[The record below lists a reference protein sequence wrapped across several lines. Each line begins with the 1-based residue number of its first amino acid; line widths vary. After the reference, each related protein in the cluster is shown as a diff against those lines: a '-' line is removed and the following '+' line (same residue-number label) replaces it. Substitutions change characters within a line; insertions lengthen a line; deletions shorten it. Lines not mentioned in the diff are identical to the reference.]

1 MALQRH
7 NTLLLI
13 VLASLVI
20 STAMGLRHGFGL
32 FLEPISSDF
41 GWGRGVFAFA
51 LAVQNLIWGLSQP
64 FTGALADRFGAAKI
78 IVVGGALYVL
88 GLCLMSLSTSSLG
101 MTLSAGLLIGF
112 GLSGTTF
119 SVILGAVGRAVAP
132 EKRSMAMGIVSA
144 AGSFG
149 QFAMLPGTLGLIE
162 WLGWSSALLA
172 MGMIAALMIPLG
184 AMVKDRPR
192 PNALGDLSLRDALNE
207 AAGQKGFWLLCLGFF
222 VCGFQVVFIA
232 VHLPGYLFDNGLAV
246 QVGTTVLALVGLF
259 NIVGTYTAGWMGG
272 IWSKPRLL
280 SWLYLIRGVVITA
293 FIVLPLTTTS
303 AYLFGIAMG
312 LLWLSTVPL
321 TNGIVASVF
330 GVRHLS
336 MLGGI
341 VFLFH
346 QLGSFMGVWLGGIY
360 TTLPATTT
368 LFGKLRSFSPS
379 SPRRFTGLLARS
391 RWHAPI
397 RRRSPHELNNRTLD
411 SAWAATVQQPVVT
424 CLVGMANPRSIATA
438 VWQPTLLNTRLNK
451 EHTSLAL
458 DQMRAWR

>member
-1 MALQRH
+1 MAFVLRH
-7 NTLLLI
+7 SLLLI
-13 VLASLVI
+13 ILGSLVI

-32 FLEPISSDF
+32 FMEPLSSEL

-51 LAVQNLIWGLSQP
+51 LALQNLVWGLSQP
-64 FTGALADRFGAAKI
+64 FTGALADRFGAARI
-78 IVVGGALYVL
+78 IVFGGLLYAL
-88 GLCLMSLSTSSLG
+88 GLLFMSLSTSVLG
-101 MTLSAGLLIGF
+101 MTVSAGLLIGL

-149 QFAMLPGTLGLIE
+149 QFAMLPGTLGLLE
-162 WLGWSSALLA
+162 WLGWA
-172 MGMIAALMIPLG
+172 AALMAMAAISTIIIPLG
-184 AMVKDRPR
+184 AMLRDKPSTKT
-192 PNALGDLSLRDALNE
+192 ASDLSLKDALNE

-246 QVGTTVLALVGLF
+246 KVGTTVLALVGLF

-272 IWSKPRLL
+272 IWSKPKLL
-280 SWLYLIRGVVITA
+280 TWLYLIRGVVITA
-293 FIVLPLTTTS
+293 FVYLPLSPVS
-303 AYLFGIAMG
+303 AYLFGIVMG

-346 QLGSFMGVWLGGIY
+346 QLGSFMGVWLGGY
-360 TTLPATTT
+360 FYDL
-368 LFGKLRSFSPS
+368 
-379 SPRRFTGLLARS
+379 TG
-391 RWHAPI
+391 
-397 RRRSPHELNNRTLD
+397 NYNT
-411 SAWAATVQQPVVT
+411 
-424 CLVGMANPRSIATA
+424 
-438 VWQPTLLNTRLNK
+438 VWQIAIVL
-451 EHTSLAL
+451 SVVAAAL
-458 DQMRAWR
+458 HWFINEKPLERSQSTTVTP

>member
-1 MALQRH
+1 MALIRNH
-7 NTLLLI
+7 ALLLI
-13 VLASLVI
+13 ILGSLVI

-32 FLEPISSDF
+32 FMEPLSSDL

-51 LAVQNLIWGLSQP
+51 IALQNLVWGLAQP

-78 IVVGGALYVL
+78 IVLGGLLYAL
-88 GLCLMSLSTSSLG
+88 GLLFMSLSTSALG

-149 QFAMLPGTLGLIE
+149 QFAMLPGTLGLLE
-162 WLGWSSALLA
+162 WLGWA
-172 MGMIAALMIPLG
+172 AALMAMAAIATIIIPLG
-184 AMVKDRPR
+184 AMLRDKPS
-192 PNALGDLSLRDALNE
+192 AKTASDLSLKDALNE

-272 IWSKPRLL
+272 IWSKPKLL
-280 SWLYLIRGVVITA
+280 TWLYLIRGVVITA
-293 FIVLPLTTTS
+293 FVFLPLSPFS
-303 AYLFGIAMG
+303 AYLFGIVMG

-346 QLGSFMGVWLGGIY
+346 QLGSFMGVWLGGYFYDI
-360 TTLPATTT
+360 
-368 LFGKLRSFSPS
+368 
-379 SPRRFTGLLARS
+379 TG
-391 RWHAPI
+391 
-397 RRRSPHELNNRTLD
+397 NYD
-411 SAWAATVQQPVVT
+411 
-424 CLVGMANPRSIATA
+424 A
-438 VWQPTLLNTRLNK
+438 VWKIAIVLSVVAAALHWFINEKPLRQDAVTTV
-451 EHTSLAL
+451 TS
-458 DQMRAWR
+458 

>member
-1 MALQRH
+1 MAFVLRH
-7 NTLLLI
+7 SLLLI
-13 VLASLVI
+13 ILGSLVI

-32 FLEPISSDF
+32 FMEPLSSEL

-51 LAVQNLIWGLSQP
+51 LALQNLVWGLSQP
-64 FTGALADRFGAAKI
+64 FTGALADRFGAARI
-78 IVVGGALYVL
+78 IVVGGLLYAL
-88 GLCLMSLSTSSLG
+88 GLLFMSLSTSELG
-101 MTLSAGLLIGF
+101 MTVSAGLLIGL

-132 EKRSMAMGIVSA
+132 EKRSMAMGIVRA

-149 QFAMLPGTLGLIE
+149 QFAMLPGTLGLLE
-162 WLGWSSALLA
+162 WLGWA
-172 MGMIAALMIPLG
+172 AALMAMAAIATIILPLG
-184 AMVKDRPR
+184 AMLRDKPS
-192 PNALGDLSLRDALNE
+192 AKTASDLSLKDALNE

-246 QVGTTVLALVGLF
+246 KVGTTVLALVGLF

-272 IWSKPRLL
+272 IWSKPKLL
-280 SWLYLIRGVVITA
+280 TWLYLIRGVVITA
-293 FIVLPLTTTS
+293 FVYLPLSPTS
-303 AYLFGIAMG
+303 AYLFGIVMG

-346 QLGSFMGVWLGGIY
+346 QLGSFMGVWLGGY
-360 TTLPATTT
+360 FYDL
-368 LFGKLRSFSPS
+368 
-379 SPRRFTGLLARS
+379 TG
-391 RWHAPI
+391 
-397 RRRSPHELNNRTLD
+397 NYNT
-411 SAWAATVQQPVVT
+411 
-424 CLVGMANPRSIATA
+424 
-438 VWQPTLLNTRLNK
+438 VWQIAIVL
-451 EHTSLAL
+451 SVVAAAL
-458 DQMRAWR
+458 HWFINEKPLERSQSTTVIP

>member
-1 MALQRH
+1 MALIRRH
-7 NTLLLI
+7 SLLLI
-13 VLASLVI
+13 ILGSLVI

-32 FLEPISSDF
+32 FMEPLSSEL

-51 LAVQNLIWGLSQP
+51 LALQNLVWGLSQP
-64 FTGALADRFGAAKI
+64 FTGALADRFGAARI
-78 IVVGGALYVL
+78 IVVGGLLYAL
-88 GLCLMSLSTSSLG
+88 GLLFMSLSTSALG
-101 MTLSAGLLIGF
+101 MTVSAGLLIGL

-149 QFAMLPGTLGLIE
+149 QFAMLPGTLGLLE
-162 WLGWSSALLA
+162 WLGWA
-172 MGMIAALMIPLG
+172 AALMAMAAIATIIIPLG
-184 AMVKDRPR
+184 AMLRDKPT
-192 PNALGDLSLRDALNE
+192 AKTTADLSLKEALNE
-207 AAGQKGFWLLCLGFF
+207 ATGQKGFWLLCLGFF

-272 IWSKPRLL
+272 IWSKPKLL
-280 SWLYLIRGVVITA
+280 TWLYLIRGVVITA
-293 FIVLPLTTTS
+293 FVYLPLSPMS
-303 AYLFGIAMG
+303 AYVFGIAMG

-346 QLGSFMGVWLGGIY
+346 QLGSFMGVWLGGY
-360 TTLPATTT
+360 LYD
-368 LFGKLRSFSPS
+368 L
-379 SPRRFTGLLARS
+379 TG
-391 RWHAPI
+391 HY
-397 RRRSPHELNNRTLD
+397 NT
-411 SAWAATVQQPVVT
+411 
-424 CLVGMANPRSIATA
+424 
-438 VWQPTLLNTRLNK
+438 VWQIAIVL
-451 EHTSLAL
+451 SVVAAAL
-458 DQMRAWR
+458 HWFINEKPLERSVLTEITP